1 MSAATAVH
9 PASILEGK
17 PPPRAA
23 TLRVSLCL
31 LVWNELQGC
40 KLDIPGLPLDQFD
53 EVYAVDGGSTDGTI
67 EYLQSRGITVHAQRN
82 RGYNAA
88 IIQCFEHCT
97 TDAVVLYHPKGSIEP
112 IEVLRCKQMLANGS
126 DLAIASRMI
135 QGGRN
140 EEDTKLLRPRKW
152 FVQTLALLAAALWKR
167 STFPQPI
174 VWDVLHG
181 FRGMRRDKF
190 FAINPLPTG
199 VSLDLEMVVRSY
211 RKGFRITEFPSIE
224 KPRPHGA
231 THFAAWP
238 TGKKLLRYVLQ
249 ELRRPA

>member
-1 MSAATAVH
+1 
-9 PASILEGK
+9 
-17 PPPRAA
+17 
-23 TLRVSLCL
+23 
-31 LVWNELQGC
+31 
-40 KLDIPGLPLDQFD
+40 
-53 EVYAVDGGSTDGTI
+53 
-67 EYLQSRGITVHAQRN
+67 
-82 RGYNAA
+82 
-88 IIQCFEHCT
+88 
-97 TDAVVLYHPKGSIEP
+97 
-112 IEVLRCKQMLANGS
+112 
-126 DLAIASRMI
+126 
-135 QGGRN
+135 
-140 EEDTKLLRPRKW
+140 
-152 FVQTLALLAAALWKR
+152 LLAAALWKR

-181 FRGMRRDKF
+181 FRGMRRDNF
-190 FAINPLPTG
+190 FAIDPLPTG